1 MRAEGWT
8 PKSDV
13 SSSSEDEYG
22 RVKKVSW
29 HTKKNLER
37 HAREVAER
45 YAREEEARQADRERI
60 KGIKFDINK
69 KDFIPKASRLP
80 RPPRSPTPTPSTD
93 DDAGQDP
100 SKLSVPGPSRDTA
113 ASRPS
118 RGAASRDQSQAA
130 IRLQLLEDKAQYE
143 TEEAQDDDYG
153 AIDQTVI
160 DTFVG
165 SYNTGDSERAWDI
178 CLSFFNIDP
187 DEWSRGEEMRYKQA
201 AKEGKK
207 RKRVPMKKLPGMNV
221 GLFDYQLMGVLN
233 LLRNILYNVPGGIL
247 ADEQGVGKTMEMFGL
262 IALAYNLRRSK
273 TEVEAEWNS
282 GKRSQHNPRQDA
294 EKGGQAPRTCKL
306 DERYGFRCYC
316 YNGLTQMLADALP
329 EGPNFII
336 GPERSLEQLYIEGK
350 KKLDTKAL
358 KLRREQ
364 DDVDPKERLTPSE
377 IKALAGT
384 ITATGDDTF
393 EYHANT
399 SPKQW
404 EYIIVSHPGQLQ
416 KLVQNSFSVKVRTTD
431 GQVVKKSA
439 FLPGMVFMDEFHE
452 FTSAAPQGHET
463 RTVQWLKH
471 LKQNHPPLVYFVSG
485 TPFDQSPADIRAA
498 IDMFD
503 NPNFTI
509 GIDRRL
515 EGTRL
520 VDFDELVTTFDNLLA
535 RQNGGEALPA
545 EELANYRKLLNKFLN
560 RMMVRR
566 LGIDK
571 FRGRDIT
578 DIGPLSVKITDHPAP
593 SSLVSSLQDLANLT
607 RDTVNS
613 TLPEGASL
621 GNFLRSQTGA
631 DLLLKLRLAST
642 FPGIST
648 PLDEEFTFTPSEIAS
663 HLSAAKGKLENTPYY
678 KYIPTWSAYSPKIT
692 TILATVNTMLKDKTK
707 IPGESTSAKKLII
720 FSPLEAESMLIYG
733 YLMYKNK
740 KDKNLKPVWINSV
753 GMDQKDRGKLIDKFK
768 EMGNAP
774 PNILVS
780 PMSVGGTGLNLQN
793 AKYSIVSSP
802 AWSKRENQQAYYR
815 VHRVGQVQDTKLSLL
830 TARWNPADR
839 VLVKKYEGL
848 PVEGSEEEIWGVGDE
863 FAADKDGEGEE
874 KGKGKG
880 LVDRHQVV
888 TDEEDE

>member
-1 MRAEGWT
+1 MR
-8 PKSDV
+8 
-13 SSSSEDEYG
+13 
-22 RVKKVSW
+22 
-29 HTKKNLER
+29 TKRNLEH
-37 HAREVAER
+37 HARELAKR
-45 YAREEEARQADRERI
+45 YAREDEARQADRERI
-60 KGIKFDINK
+60 KGIKFDPNK

-80 RPPRSPTPTPSTD
+80 RPPRSPTPSTD
-93 DDAGQDP
+93 DNAGQDR
-100 SKLSVPGPSRDTA
+100 SRLSVPGPSRDA
-113 ASRPS
+113 ATSKSSRA
-118 RGAASRDQSQAA
+118 RGAPSRDQSQAS

-165 SYNTGDSERAWDI
+165 AYNTGDSDKAWDT

-187 DEWSRGEEMRYKQA
+187 DEWSRAEEMRYKQA

-207 RKRVPMKKLPGMNV
+207 RKRVPMKKLPGMTV

-233 LLRNILYNVPGGIL
+233 LLRNVLYNVPGGIL

-273 TEVEAEWNS
+273 TEVEAEWNL

-294 EKGGQAPRTCKL
+294 EKGGAARTCKL

-329 EGPNFII
+329 DGPNFII
-336 GPERSLEQLYIEGK
+336 GPERSLEQLYKEGK
-350 KKLDTKAL
+350 KKLDTKVL

-364 DDVDPKERLTPSE
+364 DGVDAQERLTAGE
-377 IKALAGT
+377 IKTLAGN

-399 SPKQW
+399 NPKQS
-404 EYIIVSHPGQLQ
+404 EYIIVSHPGQLH
-416 KLVQNSFSVKVRTTD
+416 KLVQSSFGVKVKTTGD
-431 GQVVKKSA
+431 QVVKKSA

-485 TPFDQSPADIRAA
+485 TPFGDSPADIRAA

-509 GIDRRL
+509 GINHRL

-520 VDFDELVTTFDNLLA
+520 SDFDELVTTFDNLLA

-545 EELANYRKLLNKFLN
+545 EELTDYRRLLNKFLN

-593 SSLVSSLQDLANLT
+593 PSLVSSLQDLANAT
-607 RDTVNS
+607 CDEVNS
-613 TLPEGASL
+613 HLPEGTSL
-621 GNFLRSQTGA
+621 GNFLRSQAGA

-648 PLDEEFTFTPSEIAS
+648 PLDQEFTFTPSEIAS
-663 HLSAAKGKLENTPYY
+663 HLSAAKGDLEKTPYY

-692 TILATVNTMLKDKTK
+692 TILATVNTMIKDKTK
-707 IPGESTSAKKLII
+707 IPGEATSAKKLII

-733 YLMYKNK
+733 YLMYKK
-740 KDKNLKPVWINSV
+740 QKDKNIKPVWINSV
-753 GMDQKDRGKLIDKFK
+753 HMDQNDRDTLIAKFK
-768 EMGNAP
+768 VMGNSP
-774 PNILVS
+774 PNILVVS
-780 PMSVGGTGLNLQN
+780 MSLGGTGLNLQN

-863 FAADKDGEGEE
+863 FAADKEGEGE
-874 KGKGKG
+874 GKGKG